1 MSIEYPTR
9 NFYLSKMKGS
19 DFVGLLAVVALVAC
33 SREEEGPSSFGIIQT
48 TILETNCAISGCHA
62 GTSDPSFQQHG
73 LILTGS
79 AAFDQLINRP
89 PKNANALRDG
99 LLLVKPFKAD
109 QSLLFHKLLP
119 LDHHSNNDYGN
130 LMPLGLR
137 PLTNGEIEFIRRWIE
152 AGAPF
157 QGNVVDE
164 ELLKDTTR
172 LDNTRFEPLVP
183 PPAGQGFQLKLDP
196 FPVAPKFEREFF
208 VYKKVGNTTGAYVN
222 RFEIK
227 MRANSHHFI
236 LYDFNGQIP
245 AASRPAFN
253 TVRDIRSQ
261 TGDLIYS
268 NMLPMA
274 YHVFVIGS
282 QSPSFSYAFPSGTAL
297 YLPPDAAFDMNSH
310 YVNKSFSE
318 ITGEVNVNLHT
329 VPQAEVKNV
338 VRAFYLGNQSLELPP
353 NQRTTATKTFTM
365 AKKTFVVALTS
376 HTHQLG
382 EKFVIKISGGAR
394 DGEIVYTN
402 NDWHHPPMV
411 TFNPPIALNPGEGLT
426 SAITYRNTS
435 STTVR
440 FGLTSQD
447 EMGIIF
453 GYYYEE

>member
-1 MSIEYPTR
+1 
-9 NFYLSKMKGS
+9 MKS
-19 DFVGLLAVVALVAC
+19 SFFAGLLLIAVLIGC
-33 SREEEGPSSFGIIQT
+33 TREEEGESSFAIIQT
-48 TILETNCAISGCHA
+48 KMLETNCAISGCHA
-62 GTSDPSFQQHG
+62 STSDPSFQQHG

-79 AAFDQLINRP
+79 AAYDQLINRP

-99 LLLVKPFKAD
+99 LLLVKPFKSD

-119 LDHHSNNDYGN
+119 LDHHSSTDYGN

-157 QGNVVDE
+157 QGDVVDR
-164 ELLKDTTR
+164 ELLDDTTR
-172 LDNTRFEPLVP
+172 LDNTRFEALAP

-196 FPVAPKFEREFF
+196 FTIDPKFEREFF
-208 VYKKVGNTTGAYVN
+208 VYKRLGNIAAAYVN

-236 LYDFNGQIP
+236 LYDFNNQLP

-261 TGDLIYS
+261 TGDLIYR

-274 YHVFVIGS
+274 FHVFLIGS
-282 QSPSFSYAFPSGTAL
+282 QSPNFSYAFPPGTAL
-297 YLPPDAAFDMNSH
+297 YLPPDMAFDMNSH

-329 VPQAEVKNV
+329 IPPAEVKNV
-338 VRAFYLGNQSLELPP
+338 VQAFNLANQNLELPA
-353 NQRTTATKTFTM
+353 NQRTIATKTFTM
-365 AKKTFVVALTS
+365 TKKTFVVALTS

-394 DGEIVYTN
+394 SGEVVYTN
-402 NDWHHPPMV
+402 TDWHHPPMI
-411 TFNPPIALNPGEGLT
+411 TFNPPLVLSPGEGLT
-426 SAITYRNTS
+426 SEITYRNTS
-435 STTVR
+435 AATVR